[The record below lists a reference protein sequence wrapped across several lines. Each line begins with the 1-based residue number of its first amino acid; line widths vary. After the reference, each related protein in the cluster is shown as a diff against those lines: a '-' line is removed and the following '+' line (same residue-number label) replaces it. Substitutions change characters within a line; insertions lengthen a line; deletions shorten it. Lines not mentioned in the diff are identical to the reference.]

1 MRSII
6 KASQEQSPIVFISIF
21 NQCLTL
27 LWHISKSREMLTK
40 LKKHFYIKEH
50 SRKLWSVLRTF
61 IILDFTLEFIHVPL
75 SFSLLKLCSKI
86 QVF

>member
-6 KASQEQSPIVFISIF
+6 KASQEQSPVLIISVF
-21 NQCLTL
+21 NQCLAL

-50 SRKLWSVLRTF
+50 SRKLWSVLQAF
-61 IILDFTLEFIHVPL
+61 IILDFTLEFRYT
-75 SFSLLKLCSKI
+75 
-86 QVF
+86 